1 MKSLQGYGTGDLNV
15 KVIVEVPNKLNREQR
30 DKLQAFADAC
40 GDDVNPQS
48 KGFLEKARNLF
59 G

>member
-1 MKSLQGYGTGDLNV
+1 MNV

-30 DKLQAFADAC
+30 DKLQSFADSC

-48 KGFLEKARNLF
+48 KGFFEKARNLF